1 MTAPGRLL
9 PEGYHT
15 VSSDPGFRRLATA
28 ALVSFL
34 GDGLSVVALVWVA
47 LTLAPPGDEGLVVGA
62 AVAAYALPAAV
73 GAVLLAPWLGRVD
86 ARRLVSLNAALRAVA
101 LGTVAV
107 LHLTGGLGVAGYIGL
122 LAVSSVLGAWGNAGL
137 YTIVSRLFGADR
149 RLPAN
154 SLLSTAQQVS
164 IVVGPALAGVL
175 VGFVDAAVVLGLD
188 ALTWAF
194 LAVQVLRVK
203 LPEAGAAAPGR
214 SRLSAGFRLLARRPH
229 LAGLLAVTAGFV
241 FLYGPVEVALPL
253 YVTHDLHGSAGLLG
267 AYWAVFGVGAVVGGL
282 LGGLLRTTRQWP
294 LVVAVIALWGGTL
307 IPFGFL
313 DATAPTLVLFAL
325 GGLAYGPFPAFTLAL
340 FQNATD
346 PADLPALL
354 AARGA
359 ITMTVLPAG
368 AAVGGPLVAALGAA
382 GTLLGSGIATLTLA
396 GAVALVLF
404 AAAGPARWRAA
415 RA

>member
-9 PEGYHT
+9 PEGYRT
-15 VSSDPGFRRLATA
+15 VLSDPGFRRLATA

-47 LTLAPPGDEGLVVGA
+47 LTLAPPGTEGLVVGA

-73 GAVLLAPWLGRVD
+73 GAVLLAPWLSRLD
-86 ARRLVSLNAALRAVA
+86 ARRLVSLSASLRAVA

-107 LHLTGGLGVAGYIGL
+107 LHLAGGLGVAGYIGL

-137 YTIVSRLFGADR
+137 YTIVSRLFDAGR

-154 SLLSTAQQVS
+154 SLVSTAQQVS

-194 LAVQVLRVK
+194 LGVQVLRIN
-203 LPEAGAAAPGR
+203 LPDTAAASGR
-214 SRLSAGFRLLARRPH
+214 PRLSTGFRLLARRPH

-282 LGGLLRTTRQWP
+282 LGGMLRTTRQWP
-294 LVVAVIALWGGTL
+294 LVVAVIAGWGLTL

-313 DATAPTLVLFAL
+313 DAAAPTLALFAL

-359 ITMTVLPAG
+359 ITMTVMPAG
-368 AAVGGPLVAALGAA
+368 AAVGGPLAAVLGAA
-382 GTLLGSGIATLTLA
+382 GTLLVSGVATLALA
-396 GAVALVLF
+396 VVTAAVLV
-404 AAAGPARWRAA
+404 AAVRPARRRVVRA
-415 RA
+415 